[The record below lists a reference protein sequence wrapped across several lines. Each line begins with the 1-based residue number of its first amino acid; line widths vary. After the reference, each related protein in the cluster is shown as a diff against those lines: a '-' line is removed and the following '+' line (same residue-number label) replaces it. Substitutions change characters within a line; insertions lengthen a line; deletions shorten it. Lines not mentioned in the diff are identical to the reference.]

1 MCLGYQLLRST
12 CVIYSIQLDRE
23 KSETDMNNPRIKTP
37 TTTTPVEPLNSE
49 KEGQE
54 AFESSDVVS
63 L

>member
-1 MCLGYQLLRST
+1 MCLENQLLRS
-12 CVIYSIQLDRE
+12 VWVMYSIQLDRE

>member
-1 MCLGYQLLRST
+1 M
-12 CVIYSIQLDRE
+12 YSIQLDRE
-23 KSETDMNNPRIKTP
+23 KSETDMNKPRIKTP

>member
-1 MCLGYQLLRST
+1 M
-12 CVIYSIQLDRE
+12 YSIQLDRE
-23 KSETDMNNPRIKTP
+23 KSETEMNNPRIKTP

>member
-1 MCLGYQLLRST
+1 MCLVYQLLRST
-12 CVIYSIQLDRE
+12 CVMYSIQLDRE
-23 KSETDMNNPRIKTP
+23 KSATDINKPRIKTP

-49 KEGQE
+49 KVGHE